1 MSELDSAAIDAL
13 LPQTQCT
20 QCGYAGC
27 LPYAAAIASGEAR
40 INQCPPGGDA
50 GIRALAALT
59 GRPYVPLD
67 PAHGVEKPRL
77 LAVIDESA
85 CIGCTICIQ
94 KCPVDAIAG
103 AAKLMHTVIAAECTG
118 CELCVAPCPVD
129 CIGLVPAPVTHP
141 ALTAPIAAASLARRR
156 HRARLARLE
165 RLAAARHVAHGGG
178 PAASGAHGAA
188 IAAEVGARSTRSNPG
203 VVETPAVGSTEHKQ
217 RAIRQAQAR
226 ARARRDA
233 SDSGGC
239 GSSGSTR

>member
-1 MSELDSAAIDAL
+1 MPELDPAAIDAL

-59 GRPYVPLD
+59 GLPYAPLD

-129 CIGLVPAPVTHP
+129 CIGLVPAPMTHP
-141 ALTAPIAAASLARRR
+141 ALAAPLAAASLARRR
-156 HRARLARLE
+156 HRARLE
-165 RLAAARHVAHGGG
+165 RLATARHRARGSGRVE
-178 PAASGAHGAA
+178 SGACGAA
-188 IAAEVGARSTRSNPG
+188 IAAEVGAPSARSNPG
-203 VVETPAVGSTEHKQ
+203 DVETPAVGSPEHKQ
-217 RAIRQAQAR
+217 LAIRLAQAR
-226 ARARRDA
+226 ARARRGS
-233 SDSGGC
+233 SD
-239 GSSGSTR
+239 SSGSGSTGSTR

>member
-1 MSELDSAAIDAL
+1 MSAPDPAAIDSL

-27 LPYAAAIASGEAR
+27 LPYATAIARGEAR
-40 INQCPPGGDA
+40 INRCPPGGDA

-129 CIGLVPAPVTHP
+129 CIKLVAAPATHP
-141 ALTAPIAAASLARRR
+141 ALATPKAAANLARRR

-165 RLAAARHVAHGGG
+165 RLAAARHHARSGDL
-178 PAASGAHGAA
+178 AAAIPHVAA
-188 IAAEVGARSTRSNPG
+188 IATTTPAPPLRQADGGPG
-203 VVETPAVGSTEHKQ
+203 SPPAVGSPEHKQ
-217 RAIRQAQAR
+217 LAIRLAQAR
-226 ARARRDA
+226 ARARRGA
-233 SDSGGC
+233 GGSDGA
-239 GSSGSTR
+239 R